1 MIKISIIVPVFNM
14 IDTIEQTL
22 SSIWNQNYENLELIV
37 MDGDSSDGTK
47 EFLNFHKSKI
57 DIFISEKDKG
67 QYHAIQKGMDLATGE
82 VVSWLNAD
90 DIYFSWTLNRV
101 NLFFQ
106 YFEKINWIAG
116 LPSFLDN
123 TGNITHIYNNL
134 SARPQNFIRYGAFR
148 NNVFGYLQQESMFF
162 RKSLWD
168 KVGGLDLNY
177 NLAADFELWTR
188 FAQISSIVSV
198 NIPLSGFRI
207 DDNSRSKK
215 HVRIYEEEVNEIV
228 NRSDKRYSLIQLF
241 SKFNLINKFIRLI
254 TYRKQKVIFYSITKR
269 KWICKSFILPMS
281 TVSFSYLKLEVL

>member
-1 MIKISIIVPVFNM
+1 MIKISIVVPVFNM

-22 SSIWNQNYENLELIV
+22 SSIWNQNYGNLELIV
-37 MDGDSSDGTK
+37 MDGDSTDGTK
-47 EFLNFHKSKI
+47 EFLNLHKDKL

-67 QYHAIQKGMDLATGE
+67 QYHAIQKGMSLATGE

-90 DIYFSWTLNRV
+90 DVYFPWTLTRV

-106 YFEKINWIAG
+106 SFEKINWIAG

-134 SARPQNFIRYGAFR
+134 SSRPQNFIRNGAFR
-148 NNVFGYLQQESMFF
+148 NNVFGFLQQESMFF

-168 KVGGLDLNY
+168 NVGGLDLDY
-177 NLAADFELWTR
+177 TLAADFELWTR
-188 FAQISSIVSV
+188 FAKISSIVSV

-215 HVRIYEEEVNEIV
+215 YVRIYDEEVNQIV
-228 NRSDKRYSLIQLF
+228 NSSARYYSLIQLF
-241 SKFNLINKFIRLI
+241 SKSNIINKLIRLL
-254 TYRKQKVIFYSITKR
+254 TYRKQKVIFYSVSKQ
-269 KWICKSFILPMS
+269 KWICKSFILPIS
-281 TVSFSYLKLEVL
+281 TISFSNLRLEVL